1 MVAEGAPADAILTSV
16 LDASGY
22 LAELQDSADPQDQTR
37 LENLVELV
45 NVAREFV
52 DGVTALAAEEFDPLD
67 LESLSEL
74 TGLAPSPD
82 DADGT
87 AGDGSALLSPDLDPE
102 ADLAAGAAEPNPS
115 LGAFLERVA
124 LVADSDSIPTDHG
137 AQGVVTLMTLHTA
150 KGLEFDQVFLTGLEE
165 GIFPHQRA
173 LQDSDE
179 LAEERRLAYVG
190 ITRARKRLHV
200 SRAITRAAW
209 GTPQHNPP
217 SRFLDEIPSDLLHW
231 QRTERAVTSWRNT
244 SATSTGGGWRDR
256 SGSSGVRAKVRTIPV
271 VAAGDRVLHA
281 TFGMGKVLSTS
292 GSGDDVKADVD
303 FGSSGIK
310 RLALKYAPLEKL

>member
-1 MVAEGAPADAILTSV
+1 S
-16 LDASGY
+16 SGY

-52 DGVTALAAEEFDPLD
+52 DGVAALAAEGFDAAD
-67 LESLSEL
+67 LEDLP
-74 TGLAPSPD
+74 TLAD
-82 DADGT
+82 EV
-87 AGDGSALLSPDLDPE
+87 LDPE
-102 ADLAAGAAEPNPS
+102 ADLAAGAAEPDPS

-124 LVADSDSIPTDHG
+124 LVADSDQIPSDHG
-137 AQGVVTLMTLHTA
+137 GQGVVTLMTLHTA
-150 KGLEFDQVFLTGLEE
+150 KGLEFDAVFLTGLEE

-173 LQDSDE
+173 LDDPDE

-190 ITRARKRLHV
+190 ITRARKRLHI
-200 SRAITRAAW
+200 SRAIVRAAW

-217 SRFLDEIPSDLLHW
+217 SRFLDEIPASLVHW

-256 SGSSGVRAKVRTIPV
+256 SGPSGVKPRVRTIPV

>member
-1 MVAEGAPADAILTSV
+1 M
-16 LDASGY
+16 
-22 LAELQDSADPQDQTR
+22 
-37 LENLVELV
+37 

-52 DGVTALAAEEFDPLD
+52 DGVAALAADGFDAGD
-67 LESLSEL
+67 LETLPEL
-74 TGLAPSPD
+74 PD
-82 DADGT
+82 DV
-87 AGDGSALLSPDLDPE
+87 LDPE
-102 ADLAAGAAEPNPS
+102 ADLAAGAAEPDPS

-124 LVADSDSIPTDHG
+124 LVADSDQIPSDHG
-137 AQGVVTLMTLHTA
+137 GQGVVTLMTLHTA

-165 GIFPHQRA
+165 GVFPHQRA
-173 LQDSDE
+173 LQDPNE

-200 SRAITRAAW
+200 SRAITRSAW
-209 GTPQHNPP
+209 GSPQHNPP
-217 SRFLDEIPSDLLHW
+217 SRFLDEIPATLVHW

-244 SATSTGGGWRDR
+244 SATSSSAGGWRDR
-256 SGSSGVRAKVRTIPV
+256 SGPSGVKAKVRTIPV
-271 VAAGDRVLHA
+271 VAAGDRVLHS

-303 FGSSGIK
+303 FGSSGVK